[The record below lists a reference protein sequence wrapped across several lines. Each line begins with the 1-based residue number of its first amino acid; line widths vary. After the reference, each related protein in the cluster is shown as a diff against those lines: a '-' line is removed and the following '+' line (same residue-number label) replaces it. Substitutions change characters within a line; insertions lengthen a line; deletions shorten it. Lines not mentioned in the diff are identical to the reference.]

1 MRQNPLE
8 TTSNLQHRPATG
20 TAQQKPKTN
29 PGHAATRRSLL
40 LTALCLSTTLMLPP
54 LLGACGKKNPLLQ
67 AVPAGATVLA
77 FGDSVTY
84 GTGAQAGQDWPSL
97 LAGMSGWNV
106 VNAGIAGDTAA
117 QGKNRLPELLA
128 THSPKLL
135 IIEIGGNDFLRR
147 TPPSTVKA
155 DVRHMIEQAQA
166 AKVQVVLVAVP
177 APSLLGIVAKNLSD
191 APLYAELGDEKNIPV
206 IANVFADV
214 LATEALRADPI
225 HPNAAGYRR
234 MAEGIYAALRG
245 FGA

>member
-1 MRQNPLE
+1 MPPSP
-8 TTSNLQHRPATG
+8 TT
-20 TAQQKPKTN
+20 
-29 PGHAATRRSLL
+29 TRRSLL
-40 LTALCLSTTLMLPP
+40 LTAFGLAATLALPP
-54 LLGACGKKNPLLQ
+54 LLGACSKKSPRLQ
-67 AVPAGATVLA
+67 SLPAGATVLA

-97 LAGMSGWNV
+97 LAGLSGWNV
-106 VNAGIAGDTAA
+106 INAGIAGDTAA
-117 QGKNRLPELLA
+117 EGKNRLPELLA
-128 THSPKLL
+128 SHSPALL
-135 IIEIGGNDFLRR
+135 VIEIGGNDFLRR

-155 DVRHMIEQAQA
+155 DVRHMVAQAQA

-177 APSLLGIVAKNLSD
+177 APSLLGVVAKNLSD
-191 APLYAELGDEKNIPV
+191 APLYAELGEEENIPV
-206 IANVFADV
+206 IADVFANV

>member
-1 MRQNPLE
+1 MRQNPLK
-8 TTSNLQHRPATG
+8 TTINLQHEPSTG
-20 TAQQKPKTN
+20 TARKKPKAT
-29 PGHAATRRSLL
+29 PSQAATRRSLL
-40 LTALCLSTTLMLPP
+40 LTALYLSTALMLPP
-54 LLGACGKKNPLLQ
+54 LLGACGKKNPRLQ

-84 GTGAQAGQDWPSL
+84 GTGAQARQDWPSL

-128 THSPKLL
+128 IHSPKLL
-135 IIEIGGNDFLRR
+135 IIEIGGNDFLRQA
-147 TPPSTVKA
+147 PPSAVKA

-166 AKVQVVLVAVP
+166 ANVQTVLVAVP

-191 APLYAELGDEKNIPV
+191 APLYAELGKEENIPV

-214 LATEALRADPI
+214 LTTEALRADPI